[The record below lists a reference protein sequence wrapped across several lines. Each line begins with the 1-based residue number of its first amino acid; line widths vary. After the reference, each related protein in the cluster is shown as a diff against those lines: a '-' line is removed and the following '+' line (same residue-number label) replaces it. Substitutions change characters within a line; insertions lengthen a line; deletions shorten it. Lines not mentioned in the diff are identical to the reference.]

1 MMTTGSHPFT
11 ALTSKFAYAQAF
23 TRTSVQP
30 RDEQDARHV
39 RAGQTRSRRRLARAR
54 HR

>member
-11 ALTSKFAYAQAF
+11 AISSKLAFAQAF

-30 RDEQDARHV
+30 RGEQEARHLSAA
-39 RAGQTRSRRRLARAR
+39 RAGSRRRLAPAR